1 MAHTNTKKPE
11 PWRIIVGILS
21 VAFIVYMWIKED
33 ILAIYATAPTEQIVP
48 MIVTT
53 LAVSLAKVAALAGG
67 ILLVKWLLRKFKNKQ
82 PS

>member
-1 MAHTNTKKPE
+1 MAHTNNKKPE